1 MKKTGGRAGGQTGRG
16 ELHPPVQTDEEPPF
30 GGSWRS
36 LYALVLAWL
45 GVLVLLFYLF
55 TRAFR

>member
-1 MKKTGGRAGGQTGRG
+1 MRR
-16 ELHPPVQTDEEPPF
+16 DEDQKDSAEVTEEPPPF
-30 GGSWRS
+30 GGSWRV

-45 GVLVLLFYLF
+45 AAQVVLFYLF